1 MLKKLVSAVLM
12 ILLIAGV
19 AVFAGGEKEGAQK
32 AGDKQ
37 VKKIVFWFPA
47 NNPKNDEYFNGLGPA
62 FSKLHPEIEVETIVV
77 PASSVEITQKLNA
90 ASLGGTYPD
99 VFSAFLIFIGTRGA
113 RGEFLDISDRFA
125 KWEGKDDLLEKT
137 VDMGKYQGT
146 LIGLGFFPAPILN
159 VHRKDFFAEAGLD
172 PNKAPATWDD
182 YRQMAKKATVYDANG
197 NIERAGVDLPSED
210 IAFVYTEPFMRQ
222 NGSMV
227 INEATQQPAFTDAA
241 SIEALQFITDLWN
254 EKVSFPHNWVDFPN
268 LPFANNRSA
277 MGYIMVPTLMNM
289 FKGDPAIEDQ
299 IVYAPV
305 RTKSKTVRD
314 KWAFCGYRFFVIGAD
329 SKYPDESWEFMKFMM
344 SDEEMWKRYTEL
356 GIQPVKKS
364 LEPKFIAASPARNG
378 TLAEYVAFGKG
389 KSITP
394 FTAISDRYTKVAF
407 EEALSGTKTVEQAL
421 KDAEAGLLEEIKKMK

>member
-1 MLKKLVSAVLM
+1 MQKKIFSVILIFSLVFAAS
-12 ILLIAGV
+12 
-19 AVFAGGEKEGAQK
+19 VFAGGEKESEQK
-32 AGDKQ
+32 ASDKQ

-47 NNPKNDEYFNGLGPA
+47 NNPKNDAYFNGLGPA

-77 PASSVEITQKLNA
+77 PADSAAITQKLNA
-90 ASLGGTYPD
+90 ASLGGNYPD

-125 KWEGKDDLLEKT
+125 KWEDKDNLLEKT

-146 LIGLGFFPAPILN
+146 LIGLGFFPAPIMN
-159 VHRKDFFAEAGLD
+159 VHRKDFFEEAGLD
-172 PNKAPATWDD
+172 PNKGPETWDD
-182 YRQMAKKATVYDANG
+182 YRQMAMKATVYDADG
-197 NIERAGVDLPSED
+197 NIERAGVDLPSQD
-210 IAFVYTEPFMRQ
+210 TAFVYTEPFMRQ

-227 INEATQQPAFTDAA
+227 INELTQQPAFTDAA
-241 SIEALQFITDLWN
+241 SVEALQFITDLWN

-289 FKGDPAIEDQ
+289 IKGDPAIEEQ
-299 IVYAPV
+299 MVYAPV

-356 GIQPVKKS
+356 AIQPVKKS

-378 TLAEYVAFGKG
+378 ILAEYVAFGKG

-394 FTAISDRYTKVAF
+394 FTAISDRYTRVAY

-421 KDAEAGLLEEIKKMK
+421 KDAEAGLLQEIKKMQ